1 MNLRKKQAKEKLI
14 YFVLNKNT
22 PHHNKKKRGC
32 GLTTIMITEKLIQK
46 MLSREK
52 LTLETRSENNEKK
65 KLFLN
70 ILNPLYY

>member
-1 MNLRKKQAKEKLI
+1 MYESEKETSKRKTDLLCVKQKL
-14 YFVLNKNT
+14 
-22 PHHNKKKRGC
+22 HHNKKKRGC

-46 MLSREK
+46 ILSREK

-65 KLFLN
+65 NFFFN